1 VVVVTVVVAVVV
13 AVSEVM
19 VVAAAA
25 WASDSM
31 GLGVEWWGNERMRG
45 VSHLTPVS
53 QFPKAREEKSPLLSV
68 HHAPLL
74 RGVLLSAT
82 MAGAV
87 ALPRRDTSP
96 VESRWERA

>member
-1 VVVVTVVVAVVV
+1 VVVAVMVAVAV
-13 AVSEVM
+13 AVSATM

-25 WASDSM
+25 RASDSM
-31 GLGVEWWGNERMRG
+31 GLGGKRWESERKWGA
-45 VSHLTPVS
+45 SHLTPTP
-53 QFPKAREEKSPLLSV
+53 QLPKAREGKSPLLSV
-68 HHAPLL
+68 HRAPPL

-87 ALPRRDTSP
+87 ALPHRDTSP